1 MTDYNST
8 ARALALPIDEP
19 DHRSQT
25 NSPVFSRRSTSV
37 PRSNRRGKT
46 SGLLAQAAKLQ
57 RNAAKTFFGLSPAKR
72 ILLVVAGVLAAVFGI
87 LGIVYHERVFRAMAP
102 MARRWRNITG
112 GWMILWAATFLV
124 SFPPLIGYSTV
135 VTLAGF
141 VYGVGKGWLIVASAT
156 IVGSTASFL
165 ASRTLL
171 KSYVTRLTENDKR
184 FAALALTL
192 KHDGIKLLMMIRL
205 CPLPYSLS
213 NGAISTIP
221 TVKWPQFMVATA
233 AASPKLL
240 LGVFVGHQLGVIA
253 QSGDKMSAGVKA
265 VNYLGIA
272 FGLTAGVATGFIMY
286 NKTKARALE
295 LEAEEREAAIRG
307 EAPDGDGFEEEG
319 RYEYSDDAMEREA
332 TAAVRGDDG
341 ISLRSDQEYRDDFDD
356 DGEDAQDLDNV
367 FRHGD
372 GDEEEGFS
380 DRQDRR

>member
-1 MTDYNST
+1 MADYNST
-8 ARALALPIDEP
+8 ARALALPVGDTER
-19 DHRSQT
+19 RSQS

-37 PRSNRRGKT
+37 PRSTRRGNAG
-46 SGLLAQAAKLQ
+46 GLLAQAAKLQ
-57 RNAAKTFFGLSPAKR
+57 RNAVKTFFGLSPAKR
-72 ILLVVAGVLAAVFGI
+72 ILLSVGAVVAFVLGI
-87 LGIVYHERVFRAMAP
+87 LFLVFNERIFHAMSPVAE
-102 MARRWRNITG
+102 RWRNITC

-124 SFPPLIGYSTV
+124 SFPPLIGYSTC

-141 VYGVGKGWLIVASAT
+141 VYGVWKGWLIVASGT
-156 IVGSTASFL
+156 IIGSTASFL
-165 ASRTLL
+165 VSRTLL

-221 TVKWPQFMVATA
+221 TVQWPQFMIATA
-233 AASPKLL
+233 AASPKLFL
-240 LGVFVGHQLGVIA
+240 HVFVGSQLGRIA
-253 QSGDKMSAGVKA
+253 DSGDKMDAKTKA
-265 VNYLGIA
+265 ISYLSIA
-272 FGLTAGVATGFIMY
+272 IGLTAGLATGFIMY
-286 NKTKARALE
+286 TKTKSRARE

-307 EAPDGDGFEEEG
+307 EAPDGDDFEEEG

-332 TAAVRGDDG
+332 TEAIRGDDG

-356 DGEDAQDLDNV
+356 DADDAQDLDKV

-372 GDEEEGFS
+372 GDEEEGFRDS
-380 DRQDRR
+380 QDRR